1 MGAIVLLQ
9 YWEDQR
15 DPFVW
20 KNKRWKELGHQMVLT
35 KRNGNKPSALCSRM
49 HEMQN
54 FPSIQR
60 QIDFQRAHKYI
71 FCDLLVQDLQVAI
84 LSTCKILVQPSKFRL
99 YGAKQRLVFH

>member
-15 DPFVW
+15 DPFVL
-20 KNKRWKELGHQMVLT
+20 KNKRWQELGHLMVLT
-35 KRNGNKPSALCSRM
+35 KRNENKPSVLCSRM

-60 QIDFQRAHKYI
+60 LIGSQRAHK
-71 FCDLLVQDLQVAI
+71 
-84 LSTCKILVQPSKFRL
+84 
-99 YGAKQRLVFH
+99 